1 MAQPQTTPV
10 ERSLKK
16 IALFKDVPADT
27 LERVQRLCSWRRFE
41 PGDPIIDYLDA
52 SDDVFFIAEGA
63 AHVTLY
69 SVDGKVVSFR
79 DLGPGAVFGEYA
91 AIDSSPRSAS
101 VVAMTGGC
109 LVASMTR
116 RRFRELLQTDLKV
129 TEALL
134 KHLVNEL
141 RELTSRVYEFS
152 TLPVNDRI
160 RAEVLR
166 LARRVA
172 PKGNVVRIVPAPTHA
187 HIASCVSTHREAVT
201 RELNR
206 LSKEGIIEQQKQA
219 CLIVR
224 DIDRLASMIHE
235 ATGE

>member
-10 ERSLKK
+10 EQSLQK
-16 IALFKDVPADT
+16 IALFKDLPSDT
-27 LERVQRLCSWRRFE
+27 LERIQQLCSWRRYEEDKPILVF
-41 PGDPIIDYLDA
+41 GDDT
-52 SDDVFFIAEGA
+52 SEVFFIAEGA
-63 AHVTLY
+63 AHVTIY
-69 SVDGKVVSFR
+69 SVDGKEVSFR

-101 VVAMTGGC
+101 VEALTGGC
-109 LVASMTR
+109 VVASMTR
-116 RRFRELLQTDLKV
+116 RKFRELLGSEPKV

-134 KHLVNEL
+134 KHLVKEL
-141 RELTSRVYEFS
+141 RELTTRVYEFS

-166 LARRVA
+166 IARHVA
-172 PKGNVVRIVPAPTHA
+172 PKGNVARIVPAPTHA

-206 LSKEGIIEQQKQA
+206 LSKEGVIEQQKQA
-219 CLIVR
+219 CLLVR
-224 DIDRLASMIHE
+224 DIDRLAAMIHE